1 MGDNMS
7 FKDWKKLSN
16 LIFEGK
22 INKHNFTSFFKYDVI
37 MKDIALNIKKYGYY
51 TYDGRF
57 EDCVIDFLCK
67 KYVSLST
74 DFDIDLMAKEISF
87 QLRKLIVP
95 NIIIIPLNHLNR
107 LYLPNELILDENI
120 SIFSMNEK
128 ESKICRDKSLLSE
141 YVEKKIFCKFG
152 ADHIVVTKDPYFFNY
167 PIMAIKIE
175 HIDYIVEH
183 EAPKIVE
190 SVYSI
195 MRMLDID
202 KVRESTDRGWGV
214 RHRDRLPEA
223 HTYTVYYKEAGS
235 DFNNLNEGELGYSF
249 RFKFSPILDIN
260 TQLLVEN
267 QKKYTEL
274 LNLVINN
281 SFIVEADH
289 DKNDFI
295 IRKKWVNAINIFNTA
310 YEFTS
315 IGKFD
320 SALMLLF
327 SILESLFFK
336 LGEYNKRDTLIE
348 RLLLF
353 FNGKKLDVDIKE
365 LMKDVI
371 KYRNEFVHQ
380 AIGLERF
387 KTYRS
392 LNDREGHIQGQKPFI
407 HDAWYP
413 MPEKEFRD
421 FNLFMRL
428 VINILIDDP
437 EILYN
442 FYISNIDIS

>member
-1 MGDNMS
+1 M
-7 FKDWKKLSN
+7 
-16 LIFEGK
+16 I
-22 INKHNFTSFFKYDVI
+22 H
-37 MKDIALNIKKYGYY
+37 
-51 TYDGRF
+51 
-57 EDCVIDFLCK
+57 
-67 KYVSLST
+67 
-74 DFDIDLMAKEISF
+74 
-87 QLRKLIVP
+87 P
-95 NIIIIPLNHLNR
+95 NTI
-107 LYLPNELILDENI
+107 
-120 SIFSMNEK
+120 
-128 ESKICRDKSLLSE
+128 
-141 YVEKKIFCKFG
+141 
-152 ADHIVVTKDPYFFNY
+152 
-167 PIMAIKIE
+167 
-175 HIDYIVEH
+175 
-183 EAPKIVE
+183 
-190 SVYSI
+190 
-195 MRMLDID
+195 
-202 KVRESTDRGWGV
+202 
-214 RHRDRLPEA
+214 
-223 HTYTVYYKEAGS
+223 GS
-235 DFNNLNEGELGYSF
+235 
-249 RFKFSPILDIN
+249 PA
-260 TQLLVEN
+260 Q
-267 QKKYTEL
+267 
-274 LNLVINN
+274 
-281 SFIVEADH
+281 
-289 DKNDFI
+289 
-295 IRKKWVNAINIFNTA
+295 
-310 YEFTS
+310 
-315 IGKFD
+315 FD

-336 LGEYNKRDTLIE
+336 LGEYNKKDTLIE